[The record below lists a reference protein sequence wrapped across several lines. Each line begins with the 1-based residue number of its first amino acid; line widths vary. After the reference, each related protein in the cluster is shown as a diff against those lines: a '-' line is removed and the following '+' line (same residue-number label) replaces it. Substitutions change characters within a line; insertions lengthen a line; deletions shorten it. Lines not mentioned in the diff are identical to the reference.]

1 MGSRGPAPKPT
12 ALNELAGNPGKRAKR
27 ANEPKPRKANTTPP
41 VPSHLSDDA
50 KKEWRRV
57 AKELYGLGLLTSID
71 RTALAA
77 YCETFVTWCDA
88 LAKCREMGMI
98 VKTTNGNAIQNPYLS
113 VASQAEKRMRGW
125 LSEFGM
131 TPSSRTRISVDA
143 QEDADPYEA
152 FLSQTTPVPDEL
164 KEWAVADGE

>member
-1 MGSRGPAPKPT
+1 MGRRGPAPKPT
-12 ALNELAGNPGKRAKR
+12 ALNELAGNPGKRKAR
-27 ANEPKPRKANTTPP
+27 AGEPKPRSKNTTPP

-57 AKELYGLGLLTSID
+57 AKELHGLGLLTSID
-71 RTALAA
+71 RTALSA
-77 YCETFVTWCDA
+77 YCETYVTWVDA
-88 LAKCREMGMI
+88 LAKCREMGLI
-98 VKTTNGNAIQNPYLS
+98 VKTSNGNPIQNPYLS

-143 QEDADPYEA
+143 APEEDPYEA
-152 FLSQTTPVPDEL
+152 FLMA
-164 KEWAVADGE
+164 EWVVAENE

>member
-1 MGSRGPAPKPT
+1 LDEARVIAQYVDSVSQGREGAGRW
-12 ALNELAGNPGKRAKR
+12 ERLA
-27 ANEPKPRKANTTPP
+27 
-41 VPSHLSDDA
+41 
-50 KKEWRRV
+50 
-57 AKELYGLGLLTSID
+57 
-71 RTALAA
+71 
-77 YCETFVTWCDA
+77 
-88 LAKCREMGMI
+88 
-98 VKTTNGNAIQNPYLS
+98 

-164 KEWAVADGE
+164 QEWKVGE